1 MHKTKNLYLV
11 WFLAIIF
18 KIDLVKSED
27 NIINPN
33 RNFLKVVDGDTI
45 HIMGK
50 RYRLHGI
57 DAPEATQKCERND
70 KIYFCGTEATE
81 HLKSLIKNEK
91 KVWCKKK
98 AVDRYKRI
106 VAVCYYNKKNLN
118 KLMVRNGWAIAYQK
132 YSKDYVDDENYARK
146 NKLGMWEGRFI
157 EPYKWREKNR

>member
-91 KVWCKKK
+91 KVCKKK
-98 AVDRYKRI
+98 KLLIGIKELLQFVI
-106 VAVCYYNKKNLN
+106 IIKK
-118 KLMVRNGWAIAYQK
+118 
-132 YSKDYVDDENYARK
+132 
-146 NKLGMWEGRFI
+146 
-157 EPYKWREKNR
+157 P